1 MAEQAIHTFIGGI
14 IAIYRPRKQTYNFLR
29 WQGID
34 RFWTAYDIPH
44 PPEQLTLHRTV
55 AHTGLWAVNIKVNNT
70 HVHVKSDRSF
80 LLLRRPGEPV
90 RNIPILT
97 TQHTSRIPAYCKKT
111 EYTYG
116 PNPITELD
124 VPLWSLAPVQ
134 PVAPVAP
141 VQPVEHIRTVLEP
154 IPKRIA
160 WLIADNAC
168 KENEMCSITME
179 HITPLTAAVTTCFHC
194 FEAEAVGIWLSTKST
209 CPTCRKPCLTTKA
222 FEAENL

>member
-1 MAEQAIHTFIGGI
+1 MTEQAIHTFIGGL

-29 WQGID
+29 WHGPG

-44 PPEQLTLHRTV
+44 PAEQLTLHRTTV
-55 AHTGLWAVNIKVNNT
+55 HTGLWAVNIKVSNT
-70 HVHVKSDRSF
+70 HIHVKSDRSF
-80 LLLRRPGEPV
+80 LELTRPGEAV
-90 RNIPILT
+90 RHIPILT
-97 TQHTSRIPAYCKKT
+97 TTNTSRIPEYCKKT
-111 EYTYG
+111 EYTYA
-116 PNPITELD
+116 PNAITD
-124 VPLWSLAPVQ
+124 MNIPLWTLTPPVTT
-134 PVAPVAP
+134 PVAPAVP
-141 VQPVEHIRTVLEP
+141 VIPPIRITLEP

-194 FEAEAVGIWLSTKST
+194 FEAEAVETWLSTKTT

-222 FEAENL
+222 YEEV